1 MIKYNISEE
10 KFNLI
15 ERLIIDNDYKNNI
28 LVCYDKSSKLLK
40 NILESIK
47 KIYCI
52 DNIEKPCNKCQQCAL
67 IEKFLHPNIK
77 IIIPNVNEGTTIDNK
92 LILLFYN
99 YLNSNETYNLG
110 TWSETIKSEN
120 KQLIITK
127 ESITNIIDFMNKEYL
142 DNKPKICILWG
153 PEFLNISS
161 ANTLLKTLEEPKE
174 KCIFILLTEDIS
186 NVLETIKSRAINIFF
201 YDNDGN
207 TNNIKN
213 IKEANIFINILR
225 TIYSSDY
232 AKIQDVINE
241 IDKYTRVD
249 VINILYTGIELLNLI
264 LMLKFKLKI
273 SNNYDES
280 INAAI
285 IKISNIL
292 EIENIKFIEKELE
305 NLIFFIKRNANIKM
319 CISRFILEIKKKIY

>member
-15 ERLIIDNDYKNNI
+15 ERLIIGNDYKNNI

-67 IEKFLHPNIK
+67 IEKLLHPNIK
-77 IIIPNVNEGTTIDNK
+77 IIIPNVNECTTIDNK
-92 LILLFYN
+92 LISLFYN

-153 PEFLNISS
+153 PEFLNVSS

-186 NVLETIKSRAINIFF
+186 SVLETIKSRAINIFF

-249 VINILYTGIELLNLI
+249 VINILYTGIELLNSI
-264 LMLKFKLKI
+264 LMLKFKLKM

-319 CISRFILEIKKKIY
+319 CISKFILEIKKKIY

>member
-15 ERLIIDNDYKNNI
+15 ERLIVENDYKNNI

-52 DNIEKPCNKCQQCAL
+52 DNIKKPCNKCQQCAL
-67 IEKFLHPNIK
+67 IEKLLHPNIK
-77 IIIPNVNEGTTIDNK
+77 IIIPNVNESTTIDNK
-92 LILLFYN
+92 LISLFYN

-153 PEFLNISS
+153 PEFLNVSS
-161 ANTLLKTLEEPKE
+161 ANILLKTLEEPKE

-207 TNNIKN
+207 PNNIKN

-249 VINILYTGIELLNLI
+249 VINILYTGIELLNSI